1 MKVIEFI
8 HLVARTRSEDRQGNE
23 WKNACDYIA
32 HELIL
37 QQPDPVHRHL
47 EDTYRGMCE
56 HADSNAHVFVKKAR
70 KTRKKQDETS

>member
-8 HLVARTRSEDRQGNE
+8 CLVARSRSEDRQGNE

-32 HELIL
+32 RELIL
-37 QQPDPVHRHL
+37 QQPESMRRHL

-56 HADSNAHVFVKKAR
+56 RADGNAQVFIR
-70 KTRKKQDETS
+70 KTREKKRDETP